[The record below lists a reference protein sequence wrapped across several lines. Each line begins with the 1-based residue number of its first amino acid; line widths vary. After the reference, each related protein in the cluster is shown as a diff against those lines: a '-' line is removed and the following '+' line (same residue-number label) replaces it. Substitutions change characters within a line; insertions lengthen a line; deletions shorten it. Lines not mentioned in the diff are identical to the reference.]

1 MDKLNM
7 SLDAIISSD
16 RSNNRPAHAKKPFIK
31 RNNSSNHDNNGG
43 GFQKKFSPNK
53 NFNQKN
59 ASHHVVKV
67 SSQHDDR
74 IGGKFNQNTQFNNN
88 NNRSTETRPMKAVT
102 LQRPKLITPAN
113 NHSSSSSSHTPSS
126 TVFERLGRAGTVV
139 IFQNLKR
146 SVEQG
151 DIVELCRAVGDI
163 KEVHYHVDPKSGF
176 GMARAI
182 FANERDAAACVAKY
196 NGMSNCLL
204 VFTFI
209 LPVVSPSL
217 FLP

>member
-7 SLDAIISSD
+7 SLDSIIANTGSD
-16 RSNNRPAHAKKPFIK
+16 RTNNRSGHGKKPFIK
-31 RNNSSNHDNNGG
+31 RNNASNNNGNNNNGG

-53 NFNQKN
+53 PFNQKN

-74 IGGKFNQNTQFNNN
+74 IGGKFNQNQNQNTQFSTN
-88 NNRSTETRPMKAVT
+88 NNRSSEPRPMKAVT
-102 LQRPKLITPAN
+102 VQRPKLITPAN
-113 NHSSSSSSHTPSS
+113 SNSSSSSHTPSS

-139 IFQNLKR
+139 MFQNLKR

-163 KEVHYHVDPKSGF
+163 KEVHYHVDPKSGS

-196 NGMSNCLL
+196 HGK
-204 VFTFI
+204 
-209 LPVVSPSL
+209 
-217 FLP
+217 